1 LLLGCLIVWAAGKRP
16 SRDSAG
22 LSVHSEITNRPVRV
36 TITNSIDPYIE
47 EVTAPFHWAEL
58 ESPDYRIYI
67 ANLRMIGCPERTIRD
82 IITADVSA
90 FYSDRVRR
98 MVDEVSPSFWNLMAH
113 NEQFAALVNEKYEE
127 LEALAEEQEE
137 LMAVLINNDEANAAA
152 LAELKASNALADWKW
167 KLDYLPEE
175 KVASVH
181 LAHWQFEKGREEVD
195 RNEANLSSEEQRTRM
210 QELTAERDRAI
221 EAALTSDEL
230 AEYQVRTSGAADI
243 RTRATTLDL
252 TEAEARAL
260 AQARMM
266 SRGAEEQVAAV
277 LGPERYAIFQR
288 DADGDYQQTLKI
300 VERFDLPRETAV
312 TLFEMRRQ
320 AANLASQVR
329 QDSSRTT
336 EERQAILA
344 ALQAETSQSIEAAL
358 GPAVFKTYTKYNG
371 SWLSNFADNAE

>member
-1 LLLGCLIVWAAGKRP
+1 
-16 SRDSAG
+16 
-22 LSVHSEITNRPVRV
+22 
-36 TITNSIDPYIE
+36 
-47 EVTAPFHWAEL
+47 
-58 ESPDYRIYI
+58 
-67 ANLRMIGCPERTIRD
+67 
-82 IITADVSA
+82 
-90 FYSDRVRR
+90 
-98 MVDEVSPSFWNLMAH
+98 
-113 NEQFAALVNEKYEE
+113 
-127 LEALAEEQEE
+127 
-137 LMAVLINNDEANAAA
+137 
-152 LAELKASNALADWKW
+152 
-167 KLDYLPEE
+167 
-175 KVASVH
+175 
-181 LAHWQFEKGREEVD
+181 
-195 RNEANLSSEEQRTRM
+195 M